1 MQNLNYWTYCNFS
14 SFIFSSKFRNA
25 DEKILTEQESFE
37 TLKFFGLLNNIEEYQ
52 KNITMP
58 EENINQEFSLNK
70 IDEKRNYL
78 IEEINWN
85 ESMSKKHQKTCRG
98 LNYIEHYLSTSILFI
113 SDTVALPF

>member
-52 KNITMP
+52 KNIIMP

-78 IEEINWN
+78 IEEIN
-85 ESMSKKHQKTCRG
+85 
-98 LNYIEHYLSTSILFI
+98 
-113 SDTVALPF
+113 